1 MNKLIIAAFPAAA
14 IKFMVQG
21 DTGQVDSQKMCWFPE
36 FEENF
41 TPYLEKEYAI
51 QEIYVLGPKSYI
63 PEVVSKIKGLTT
75 LPVIEEGI

>member
-1 MNKLIIAAFPAAA
+1 MNKLIIAAFPASA

-21 DTGQVDSQKMCWFPE
+21 ETEQVDSQKMCWFPE

-41 TPYLEKEYAI
+41 TLYLEKEYNI
-51 QEIYVLGPKSYI
+51 QEIYVLGPKNYI

>member
-14 IKFMVQG
+14 IKFMVQS
-21 DTGQVDSQKMCWFPE
+21 DTEQIDSQKMCWFPE

>member
-1 MNKLIIAAFPAAA
+1 
-14 IKFMVQG
+14 
-21 DTGQVDSQKMCWFPE
+21 MCWFPE

-41 TPYLEKEYAI
+41 TPYLAKEYAI

>member
-21 DTGQVDSQKMCWFPE
+21 DTEQVDSQKMCWFPE

-41 TPYLEKEYAI
+41 PLQFVYFTPF
-51 QEIYVLGPKSYI
+51 
-63 PEVVSKIKGLTT
+63 SKK
-75 LPVIEEGI
+75 